1 MNDIIEKIKESG
13 LKGRGGAGFPTGI
26 KWSAVAKA
34 LADKR
39 ILGEKN
45 VQAYVVC
52 NGSEGEPNVSKDDF
66 ILENHPQ
73 EVVDGIKIAMETIG
87 AKEAY
92 FVLRH
97 DLFDKYKN
105 KLKKIIGKS
114 NIKLFK
120 KTGGYLCGEESTM
133 IEAIEGKERKE
144 PRNKPPY
151 PTEAGL
157 WNCPTLVNNIETFY
171 SVSLIAKDKYQHER
185 FYTVSGDVKNPGV
198 FYFPEYWPIE
208 KVLHKTENFPEE
220 DFFVQVGGGA
230 SGKIYAENELEQE
243 VSGMGAIIVYLFS
256 KTDIKQ
262 LMKKWI
268 EFFYAENCGKCVPCR
283 EGVYRIRE
291 ILEKEKINYEDMK
304 EILFNLRESSF
315 CPLGKTV
322 AVPFESLI
330 EKIIEKHE
338 RN

>member
-1 MNDIIEKIKESG
+1 MNEIIEKIKESG

-26 KWSAVAKA
+26 KWESVISALEKRKAEDKNAK
-34 LADKR
+34 
-39 ILGEKN
+39 
-45 VQAYVVC
+45 AYVVC
-52 NGSEGEPNVSKDDF
+52 NGSEGEPNVLKDDF
-66 ILENHPQ
+66 ILENYPE
-73 EVVDGIKIAMETIG
+73 EVIDGIRIAMETIG
-87 AKEAY
+87 SEEAY

-97 DLFDKYKN
+97 DLFEKHEKN
-105 KLKKIIGKS
+105 LKKIIGKK

-133 IEAIEGKERKE
+133 IETIEGKERKE
-144 PRNKPPY
+144 PRDKPPY
-151 PTEAGL
+151 PTEKGL

-171 SVSLIAKDKYQHER
+171 SVSLIAAGKYQHER
-185 FYTVSGDVKNPGV
+185 FYTVSGDVKKAGV

-208 KVLHKTENFPEE
+208 KVLHKTENFPDE

-230 SGKIYAENELEQE
+230 SGKIYAENELVQE
-243 VSGMGAIIVYLFS
+243 VSGMGAIVVYIIS
-256 KTDIKQ
+256 KTDTKQ

-283 EGVYRIRE
+283 EGVYRIKE
-291 ILEKEKINYEDMK
+291 ILEKEEISYEDMK
-304 EILFNLRESSF
+304 DILFNLRESSF

-338 RN
+338 

>member
-1 MNDIIEKIKESG
+1 MNEIIEKIKDSG

-26 KWSAVAKA
+26 KWESVVSALEKRKTEDKNAK
-34 LADKR
+34 
-39 ILGEKN
+39 
-45 VQAYVVC
+45 AYVVC
-52 NGSEGEPNVSKDDF
+52 NGSEGEPSVLKDDF
-66 ILENHPQ
+66 ILENYPE
-73 EVVDGIKIAMETIG
+73 EVIDGIKIAMETIG

-97 DLFDKYKN
+97 DLFEKHADN
-105 KLKKIIGKS
+105 LKGIIGKTK
-114 NIKLFK
+114 IKLFK
-120 KTGGYLCGEESTM
+120 KVGGYLCGEESTM
-133 IEAIEGKERKE
+133 IETIEGKERKE
-144 PRNKPPY
+144 PRDKPPY
-151 PTEAGL
+151 PTEKGL

-171 SVSLIAKDKYQHER
+171 SVALISKGAYQHER
-185 FYTVSGDVKNPGV
+185 FYTISGDVQNSGV
-198 FYFPEYWPIE
+198 FCFPEYWPIE
-208 KVLHKTENFPEE
+208 KVLHKTENFPNE

-230 SGKIYAENELEQE
+230 SGKICAENELEQE
-243 VSGMGAIIVYLFS
+243 VSGMGAVIVYIIF

-283 EGVYRIRE
+283 EGVYRIKE
-291 ILEKEKINYEDMK
+291 ILEKEEINYKDMK
-304 EILFNLRESSF
+304 DILFNLRESSF

-338 RN
+338 

>member
-1 MNDIIEKIKESG
+1 MNEIIEKIKDSG

-26 KWSAVAKA
+26 KWESVVSALEKRKTEDKNAK
-34 LADKR
+34 
-39 ILGEKN
+39 
-45 VQAYVVC
+45 AYVVC
-52 NGSEGEPNVSKDDF
+52 NGSEGEPSVLKDDF
-66 ILENHPQ
+66 ILENYPE
-73 EVVDGIKIAMETIG
+73 EVIDGIKIAMETIG

-97 DLFDKYKN
+97 DLFEKHADN
-105 KLKKIIGKS
+105 LKGIIGKKK
-114 NIKLFK
+114 IKLFK
-120 KTGGYLCGEESTM
+120 KVGGYLCGEESTM
-133 IEAIEGKERKE
+133 IETIEGKERKE
-144 PRNKPPY
+144 PRDKPPY
-151 PTEAGL
+151 PTEKGL

-171 SVSLIAKDKYQHER
+171 SVALISKGAYQHER
-185 FYTVSGDVKNPGV
+185 FYTISGDVQNSGV
-198 FYFPEYWPIE
+198 FCFPEYWPIE
-208 KVLHKTENFPEE
+208 KVLHKTENFPNE

-230 SGKIYAENELEQE
+230 SGKICAENELEQE
-243 VSGMGAIIVYLFS
+243 VSGMGAIIVYIIS

-283 EGVYRIRE
+283 EGVYRIKE
-291 ILEKEKINYEDMK
+291 ILEKEEINYKDMK
-304 EILFNLRESSF
+304 DILFNLRESSF

-338 RN
+338 